1 LQVGNRENIRGSNSQ
16 SFSSLRIMKTK
27 EESILG
33 TVIEKLPNTF
43 YKVLLE
49 DGVIKLAYLAGKMK
63 FNKIQVQV
71 GDKVLVILDPYQG
84 KVSNRIVRR
93 L

>member
-1 LQVGNRENIRGSNSQ
+1 
-16 SFSSLRIMKTK
+16 MKTK
-27 EESILG
+27 DVAVLG
-33 TVIEKLPNTF
+33 TVTEKLPNTF
-43 YKVLLE
+43 YEILLE
-49 DGVIKLAYLAGKMK
+49 DGTKKLAYLAGKMK

>member
-1 LQVGNRENIRGSNSQ
+1 
-16 SFSSLRIMKTK
+16 MKNQ

-33 TVIEKLPNTF
+33 TVTEKLPNTF
-43 YKVLLE
+43 YKILLP
-49 DGVIKLAYLAGKMK
+49 DGTTKLAHLAGKMK